1 MNASRNSEPLYAR
14 VANAVEELIRSGVL
28 RPGERVPSVRRAS
41 RHHGVS
47 VSTVVEAYIALENRG
62 LIEGRPKSG
71 FFVRS
76 QLAGARK
83 TGRATKPMTGGQ
95 IVAVG
100 SLLSRLFDAARSPDV
115 VPFGAAYPGTEVLP
129 VAKLTRITAAVVR
142 RDGAQAVGYDMP
154 PGSEALRRQVAKR
167 SLEWGTTL
175 TPDEIITTCGGTE
188 ALALALRAV
197 TKPGDVV
204 AVESPTYFGILQL
217 LEDLG
222 LRALEIPMHP
232 KTGMDLDALE
242 TGMRRGR
249 VAACLAVPNFS
260 NPLGSLMPDDHKR
273 RLGEILRK
281 KGVPLIEDDIN
292 GDLSHDGLRPRVV
305 QAHDTDG
312 LVMLCGSYSKTLAPG
327 YRVGWI
333 APGRFYARVK
343 ALKLTSTLA
352 TASLPQLAVAEFLA
366 NGGYDHHLRA
376 LRRLFAAQVLRT
388 REAIEVFFPKGTQV
402 TNPSGGFVLWVELPG
417 TVSAL
422 KLHERALLDQI
433 SVAPG
438 PMFSA
443 TQRFPNFIRINC
455 GHPWTDRREQAL
467 ERLGALVRK
476 SARQ

>member
-1 MNASRNSEPLYAR
+1 
-14 VANAVEELIRSGVL
+14 
-28 RPGERVPSVRRAS
+28 
-41 RHHGVS
+41 
-47 VSTVVEAYIALENRG
+47 
-62 LIEGRPKSG
+62 
-71 FFVRS
+71 
-76 QLAGARK
+76 
-83 TGRATKPMTGGQ
+83 
-95 IVAVG
+95 
-100 SLLSRLFDAARSPDV
+100 
-115 VPFGAAYPGTEVLP
+115 
-129 VAKLTRITAAVVR
+129 
-142 RDGAQAVGYDMP
+142 
-154 PGSEALRRQVAKR
+154 
-167 SLEWGTTL
+167 
-175 TPDEIITTCGGTE
+175 
-188 ALALALRAV
+188 
-197 TKPGDVV
+197 
-204 AVESPTYFGILQL
+204 
-217 LEDLG
+217 
-222 LRALEIPMHP
+222 
-232 KTGMDLDALE
+232 
-242 TGMRRGR
+242 
-249 VAACLAVPNFS
+249 
-260 NPLGSLMPDDHKR
+260 
-273 RLGEILRK
+273 
-281 KGVPLIEDDIN
+281 
-292 GDLSHDGLRPRVV
+292 V

-376 LRRLFAAQVLRT
+376 LRRLFAAQVRRT